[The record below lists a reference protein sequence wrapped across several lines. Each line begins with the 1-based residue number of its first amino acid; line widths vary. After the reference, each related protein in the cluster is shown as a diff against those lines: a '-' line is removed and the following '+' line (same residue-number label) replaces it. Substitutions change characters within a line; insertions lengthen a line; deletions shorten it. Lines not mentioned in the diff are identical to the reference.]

1 MKKANNP
8 KSIVGEQQQR
18 KNLRAKC
25 QEARKLLAAAERTDV
40 VARYQVGVIV
50 REAMDEGRYG
60 KKAVGRMEKDLG
72 RDQQTLY
79 AYGVVA
85 LAWSAADFRAM
96 TKEPNAKGIPLTWS
110 HYEEIA
116 AVKDG
121 RARRGLVTR
130 AQKKCLTVRQLR
142 EIIPASKPDGGKSAS
157 KVKSPVVAIGRLVR
171 TLDTVKEKALA
182 WQQKLGPSLIASRET
197 LSEKEIS
204 GLRSAWDRMNET
216 KVVLDRV
223 SEMLREVL
231 TPIAEPAPSRVVEA
245 GPVAQAAAGT

>member
-1 MKKANNP
+1 MKNSHNP
-8 KSIVGEQQQR
+8 KRIVEERQQR
-18 KNLRAKC
+18 KNLKAKC

-60 KKAVGRMEKDLG
+60 KNAVGRMEKDLG

-79 AYGVVA
+79 AYGLVA

-96 TKEPNAKGIPLTWS
+96 AKEPNAKGIPLTWS

-142 EIIPASKPDGGKSAS
+142 EIIPASKAVSGKRAP
-157 KVKSPVVAIGRLVR
+157 KVVSTRAAVR
-171 TLDTVKEKALA
+171 HLDRSLDAVKQQAVTWEKKVL
-182 WQQKLGPSLIASRET
+182 PSLMSSRET

-204 GLRSAWDRMNET
+204 GLRSAWDSMNET
-216 KVVLDRV
+216 KVVLDKV

-231 TPIAEPAPSRVVEA
+231 TPIAASPTSRVVEA
-245 GPVAQAAAGT
+245 GPISQAAAGA